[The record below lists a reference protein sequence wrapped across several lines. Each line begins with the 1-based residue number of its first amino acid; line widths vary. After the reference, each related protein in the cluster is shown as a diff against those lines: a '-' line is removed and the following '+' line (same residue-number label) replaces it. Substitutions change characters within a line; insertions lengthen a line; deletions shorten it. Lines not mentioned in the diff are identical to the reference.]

1 MSSPFLLPLLSA
13 RSQDAAPIGSL
24 GVFAGDICDAE
35 ALRAAVPEGVDCVF
49 HVAGDTRLEDHQAA
63 FQAAQLAPFAVRV
76 TGWVRMCDRDL
87 LHPY

>member
-1 MSSPFLLPLLSA
+1 MAVSSPFLLPLLSA

-24 GVFAGDICDAE
+24 GVFAGDICDPE

-63 FQAAQLAPFAVRV
+63 FQPRS
-76 TGWVRMCDRDL
+76 WHPL
-87 LHPY
+87 LSA